1 MKSVVMALSLILGT
15 ALGGMPAHADNSTS
29 PSELIKTKATDLLD
43 SVASQRETL
52 QKNPDQLYALV
63 KDKLL
68 PVFDFEFTSRL
79 VLGRHWREASDKN
92 REAFKDAFLDF
103 LVHNYAN
110 GLLKYQNNKI
120 DFLPVRGDVDPRH
133 TIVQTKVYLDDG
145 TAVPVDYVL
154 HKTQDSWKIFD
165 VIIEGISYVNNYRQQ
180 FGSEIDQK
188 GMDELI
194 QRLENES
201 QKAAERAKKGDLS
214 VKNPDSAS

>member
-1 MKSVVMALSLILGT
+1 MKSLVMALSLTLAG
-15 ALGGMPAHADNSTS
+15 ALAVVPAQADNSQS
-29 PSELIKTKATDLLD
+29 PSELVKSRATALLD

-52 QKNPDQLYALV
+52 KNNPDQLYSLV
-63 KDKLL
+63 KGKLL

-79 VLGRHWREASDKN
+79 VLGRHWRDASDDQ
-92 REAFKDAFLDF
+92 RQEFKDAFLDF

-154 HKTQDSWKIFD
+154 HKTDDSWKIFD

-188 GMDELI
+188 SLAELI
-194 QRLENES
+194 QRLKTES
-201 QKAAERAKKGDLS
+201 AAAAERAKNGDLS
-214 VKNPDSAS
+214 VKKPDAKG

>member
-1 MKSVVMALSLILGT
+1 MKSLLMALGLIFSATLLG
-15 ALGGMPAHADNSTS
+15 APAIAADSQS
-29 PSELIKTKATDLLD
+29 PSELIKVKATNLLD
-43 SVASQRETL
+43 SVASQRE
-52 QKNPDQLYALV
+52 KFKNNPDELYALV
-63 KDKLL
+63 KEKLL

-79 VLGRHWREASDKN
+79 VLGRHWRAASDAE
-92 REAFKDAFLDF
+92 RQAFKDAFLDF

-120 DFLPVRGDVDPRH
+120 DFMPVRGDADRRH

-154 HKTQDSWKIFD
+154 HKTGDSWKIFD

-188 GMDELI
+188 GMDALI
-194 QRLENES
+194 QRLKNES
-201 QKAAERAKKGDLS
+201 LEAAQRAKKGDLS
-214 VKNPDSAS
+214 VEKPASTG